1 MQTTSD
7 DRLIYRIFM
16 AQQKLRTHIKNV
28 LIKEGLTVTLPQ
40 SGILFLL
47 EQNDGRS
54 MTELAQPLG
63 VDNSTITGLIDR
75 LEKGGFVE
83 RRPSRSDRRML
94 SIHITE
100 KGREETGKARP
111 VIQKVNEHI
120 KAGLTPAEIET
131 FKNVLSSL
139 MDKLSL

>member
-1 MQTTSD
+1 MQTNSD

-28 LIKEGLTVTLPQ
+28 LIKEGVTVTLPQ

-63 VDNSTITGLIDR
+63 IDNSTITGLIDR
-75 LEKGGFVE
+75 LEKAGFVQ
-83 RRPSRSDRRML
+83 RRPNNTDRRML
-94 SIHITE
+94 RIHITE
-100 KGREETGKARP
+100 KGREEAGKARP
-111 VIQKVNEHI
+111 VIQKINEEI
-120 KAGLTPAEIET
+120 KAGFTPTEIET
-131 FKNVLSSL
+131 FKNVLNSL
-139 MDKLSL
+139 VDRL